1 MRNPRNIEDWFGTR
15 AIHSL
20 CPAIGNHSAANL
32 REDLSMR
39 ILLIEDDP
47 AVASGVSDGLRTAG
61 FHVLHVDNGAEGVLK
76 ALEDNG
82 PDVVLLDL
90 GLPDVDGYDVCR
102 AIRATSQIP
111 IIVISARDDEIDRV
125 VGLELG
131 ADDYVTK
138 PFGIRELV
146 ARIRAVTRRTAVD
159 SAASKTQENQQ
170 IGRLS
175 IDRRAQRVHVDNEEV
190 ALTATEFELLSVLA
204 EDPGAVYRRTE
215 LLERVW
221 STSLYVTPKTVDAHI
236 AAVRKK
242 LGHPEWIEAV
252 RGVGFRLET
261 PR

>member
-1 MRNPRNIEDWFGTR
+1 
-15 AIHSL
+15 
-20 CPAIGNHSAANL
+20 
-32 REDLSMR
+32 MR

-61 FHVLHVDNGAEGVLK
+61 FQVLHVGNGADGIQK
-76 ALEDNG
+76 ALGDDAPE
-82 PDVVLLDL
+82 VVLLDL
-90 GLPDVDGYDVCR
+90 GLPDIDGYDVCR
-102 AIRATSQIP
+102 SIRNSSQVP

-131 ADDYVTK
+131 ADDYITK

-159 SAASKTQENQQ
+159 SNQSKSQEIQQ

-175 IDRRAQRVHVDNEEV
+175 IERRSQRIHVDGVEV

-242 LGHPEWIEAV
+242 IGHPEWIEAV
-252 RGVGFRLET
+252 RGVGFRLEMQG
-261 PR
+261 

>member
-1 MRNPRNIEDWFGTR
+1 MRV
-15 AIHSL
+15 
-20 CPAIGNHSAANL
+20 
-32 REDLSMR
+32 
-39 ILLIEDDP
+39 LLIEDD
-47 AVASGVSDGLRTAG
+47 ASVATGVAEGLRNAG
-61 FHVLHVDNGAEGVLK
+61 FQVLHVANGTDGIAR
-76 ALEDNG
+76 ALADDA
-82 PDVVLLDL
+82 PDLVLLDL
-90 GLPDVDGYDVCR
+90 GLPDIDGYDVCR

-146 ARIRAVTRRTAVD
+146 ARMRAVSRRTGAETP
-159 SAASKTQENQQ
+159 AGKAQEVQSL
-170 IGRLS
+170 GPLS
-175 IDRRAQRVHVDNEEV
+175 IDRRSQRIHVDGEEV

-236 AAVRKK
+236 AAVRRKI
-242 LGHPEWIEAV
+242 GHPDWIEAV
-252 RGVGFRLET
+252 RGVGFRLEI
-261 PR
+261 PRG

>member
-1 MRNPRNIEDWFGTR
+1 MRV
-15 AIHSL
+15 
-20 CPAIGNHSAANL
+20 
-32 REDLSMR
+32 
-39 ILLIEDDP
+39 LLIEDDP
-47 AVASGVSDGLRTAG
+47 AVASGVADGLRNSG
-61 FHVLHVDNGAEGVLK
+61 FHVLHVGTGSEGITRALAED
-76 ALEDNG
+76 A
-82 PDVVLLDL
+82 PDMVLLDL

-102 AIRATSQIP
+102 AIRATSQVP

-146 ARIRAVTRRTAVD
+146 ARMRAVSRRTGAE
-159 SAASKTQENQQ
+159 ATTSKSPEVQNLGPLT
-170 IGRLS
+170 
-175 IDRRAQRVHVDNEEV
+175 IDRRAQRVHVDGEEI

-236 AAVRKK
+236 AAVRRKI
-242 LGHPEWIEAV
+242 GHPDWIEAV
-252 RGVGFRLET
+252 RGVGFRLEM
-261 PR
+261 PRP

>member
-1 MRNPRNIEDWFGTR
+1 
-15 AIHSL
+15 
-20 CPAIGNHSAANL
+20 
-32 REDLSMR
+32 MR

-61 FHVLHVDNGAEGVLK
+61 FQVLHVSTGTEGVQK
-76 ALEDNG
+76 ALEDDG
-82 PDVVLLDL
+82 PDAVLLDL
-90 GLPDVDGYDVCR
+90 GLPDIDGYDVCR
-102 AIRATSQIP
+102 AIRSTSQIP

-131 ADDYVTK
+131 ADDYITK

-146 ARIRAVTRRTAVD
+146 ARIRAVTRRT
-159 SAASKTQENQQ
+159 SAESTGGKTADAQQ
-170 IGRLS
+170 LGRLS
-175 IDRRAQRVHVDNEEV
+175 IDRRSQRVHVDGEEV

-261 PR
+261 PN

>member
-1 MRNPRNIEDWFGTR
+1 
-15 AIHSL
+15 
-20 CPAIGNHSAANL
+20 
-32 REDLSMR
+32 MR

-61 FHVLHVDNGAEGVLK
+61 FQVLHVGTGADGIQK
-76 ALEDNG
+76 ALGDDAPE
-82 PDVVLLDL
+82 VVLLDL
-90 GLPDVDGYDVCR
+90 GLPDIDGYDVCR
-102 AIRATSQIP
+102 SIRNSSQVP

-131 ADDYVTK
+131 ADDYITK
-138 PFGIRELV
+138 PFGVRELV

-159 SAASKTQENQQ
+159 SSHSKLQEIQQ

-175 IDRRAQRVHVDNEEV
+175 IDRRSQRIHVDGVEV

-242 LGHPEWIEAV
+242 IGHPEWIEAV
-252 RGVGFRLET
+252 RGVGFRLEMQG
-261 PR
+261 

>member
-1 MRNPRNIEDWFGTR
+1 MRV
-15 AIHSL
+15 
-20 CPAIGNHSAANL
+20 
-32 REDLSMR
+32 
-39 ILLIEDDP
+39 LLIEDDA
-47 AVASGVSDGLRTAG
+47 AVAAGVADGLRNSG
-61 FHVLHVDNGAEGVLK
+61 FQVLHVSTGTEGAAK
-76 ALEDNG
+76 AVEPDG
-82 PDVVLLDL
+82 PDLVLLDL

-102 AIRATSQIP
+102 SIRATSQVP

-146 ARIRAVTRRTAVD
+146 ARMRAVTRRTGGDAP
-159 SAASKTQENQQ
+159 A
-170 IGRLS
+170 GRSPDVQHLGQLTL
-175 IDRRAQRVHVDNEEV
+175 DRRSQRVHVAGEEI

-236 AAVRKK
+236 AAVRRKI
-242 LGHPEWIEAV
+242 GHPDWIEAV
-252 RGVGFRLET
+252 RGVGFRLEI
-261 PR
+261 PRA

>member
-1 MRNPRNIEDWFGTR
+1 MK
-15 AIHSL
+15 
-20 CPAIGNHSAANL
+20 
-32 REDLSMR
+32 

-47 AVASGVSDGLRTAG
+47 AVATGVADGLRAAG
-61 FHVLHVDNGAEGVLK
+61 FQVLHVATGDEGAKK
-76 ALEDNG
+76 AVEPDG
-82 PDVVLLDL
+82 PDLVLLDL

-102 AIRATSQIP
+102 SIRATSQVP

-138 PFGIRELV
+138 PFGTRELV
-146 ARIRAVTRRTAVD
+146 ARIRAVSRRANPEAP
-159 SAASKTQENQQ
+159 AAKGAELQHL
-170 IGRLS
+170 GALA
-175 IDRRAQRVHVDNEEV
+175 IDRRAQRLFVNNEEI

-236 AAVRKK
+236 AAVRRK
-242 LGHPEWIEAV
+242 LGHPDWIEAV
-252 RGVGFRLET
+252 RGVGFRLEI
-261 PR
+261 PSS

>member
-1 MRNPRNIEDWFGTR
+1 
-15 AIHSL
+15 
-20 CPAIGNHSAANL
+20 
-32 REDLSMR
+32 MR
-39 ILLIEDDP
+39 ILLVEDDP
-47 AVASGVSDGLRTAG
+47 AVASGVSDGLRAAG
-61 FHVLHVDNGAEGVLK
+61 FQVLHVSSGADGIEK
-76 ALEDNG
+76 ALESDG

-90 GLPDVDGYDVCR
+90 GLPDIDGYDVCR
-102 AIRATSQIP
+102 SIRNTSQVP

-146 ARIRAVTRRTAVD
+146 ARIRAVTRRTGTDAGT
-159 SAASKTQENQQ
+159 AKTQEVQSL
-170 IGRLS
+170 GPLS
-175 IDRRAQRVHVDNEEV
+175 LDRRAQRLHVNGEEV

-204 EDPGAVYRRTE
+204 EDPGAVYRRNE

-252 RGVGFRLET
+252 RGVGFRLEI

>member
-1 MRNPRNIEDWFGTR
+1 MRV
-15 AIHSL
+15 
-20 CPAIGNHSAANL
+20 
-32 REDLSMR
+32 
-39 ILLIEDDP
+39 LLIEDD
-47 AVASGVSDGLRTAG
+47 AAVAAGVTEGLRNAGFQVLHVASGTE
-61 FHVLHVDNGAEGVLK
+61 GAQK
-76 ALEDNG
+76 ATEADG
-82 PDVVLLDL
+82 PDLVLLDL

-102 AIRATSQIP
+102 SIRAVSQVP

-138 PFGIRELV
+138 PFGIRELM
-146 ARIRAVTRRTAVD
+146 ARIRAVTRRTGAEAPVGKSPD
-159 SAASKTQENQQ
+159 VQHLGPLT
-170 IGRLS
+170 L
-175 IDRRAQRVHVDNEEV
+175 DRRSQRIHVHGAEV

-236 AAVRKK
+236 AAVRRKI
-242 LGHPEWIEAV
+242 GHPDWIEAV

-261 PR
+261 PHA

>member
-1 MRNPRNIEDWFGTR
+1 
-15 AIHSL
+15 
-20 CPAIGNHSAANL
+20 
-32 REDLSMR
+32 MR

-47 AVASGVSDGLRTAG
+47 AVASGVADGLRGAG
-61 FHVLHVDNGAEGVLK
+61 FQVLHVGTGSEGVQK
-76 ALEDNG
+76 ALEAEG

-102 AIRATSQIP
+102 TIRNTSQVP

-146 ARIRAVTRRTAVD
+146 ARIRAVTRRAGVE
-159 SAASKTQENQQ
+159 AGGSKSQEVQT
-170 IGRLS
+170 IGPISL
-175 IDRRAQRVHVDNEEV
+175 DRRSQRLHVDGEEV

-252 RGVGFRLET
+252 RGVGFRLEI

>member
-1 MRNPRNIEDWFGTR
+1 
-15 AIHSL
+15 
-20 CPAIGNHSAANL
+20 
-32 REDLSMR
+32 MR

-47 AVASGVSDGLRTAG
+47 AVASGVADGLRGAG
-61 FHVLHVDNGAEGVLK
+61 FQVLHVGTGAEGVQK
-76 ALEDNG
+76 ALEGDG

-102 AIRATSQIP
+102 SIRNTSQVP

-146 ARIRAVTRRTAVD
+146 ARIRAVTRRTGAEGNT
-159 SAASKTQENQQ
+159 SKSQEVQT
-170 IGRLS
+170 IGPLA
-175 IDRRAQRVHVDNEEV
+175 IDRRSQRLHINGEEV

-242 LGHPEWIEAV
+242 IGHPEWIEAV
-252 RGVGFRLET
+252 RGVGFRLEI